1 MKVPIEIYDLILEYA
16 YVNCCECKS
25 KVSYK
30 KLDKCI
36 WIKNEMSFLSKFKIH
51 YFCSEKCMNKYLDE
65 N

>member
-30 KLDKCI
+30 MKCH
-36 WIKNEMSFLSKFKIH
+36 F
-51 YFCSEKCMNKYLDE
+51 
-65 N
+65 

>member
-36 WIKNEMSFLSKFKIH
+36 WIKNEMSFLSKFKI
-51 YFCSEKCMNKYLDE
+51 K
-65 N
+65 